1 MAFFFTMRAIAY
13 IDGFNLFYG
22 ALKKSPYKWLNLEA
36 LIKNI
41 SPEYYDIICIKYFT
55 ARISPLSKDWESPS
69 RQAIYLRAL
78 KTRKNIQ
85 IYEGHFLA
93 HVVHMPL
100 ITEGNFKKNFRQ
112 YKMKTVPVLKR
123 EEKGSD
129 VNLACHLLMD
139 AVEDQYDCAIIVSN
153 DSDLFT
159 PMEMV
164 KEKYNKKLRLISPH
178 KRKSAKLCQIADYIT
193 GIKKTDLKNN
203 QFPEILRDDRGEFQK
218 PSSW

>member
-1 MAFFFTMRAIAY
+1 MRAITY

-22 ALKKSPYKWLNLEA
+22 CLKKSSYKWLNLEA

-41 SPEYYDIICIKYFT
+41 SPEYYSILSIKYFT
-55 ARISPLSKDWESPS
+55 ARISPLSEDWDVPT
-69 RQAIYLRAL
+69 RQALYLRAL
-78 KTRKNIQ
+78 KTRKSIQ
-85 IYEGHFLA
+85 IYEGHFLT
-93 HVVHMPL
+93 HIVHMPL
-100 ITEGNFKKNFRQ
+100 VTGGHSKKNFRQ
-112 YKMKTVPVLKR
+112 HKMKTVPVLKR

-178 KRKSAKLCQIADYIT
+178 KRKSAKLCQIANYIT
-193 GIKKTDLKNN
+193 GIKKADLQNN
-203 QFPEILRDDRGEFQK
+203 QFPEKLKDERGEFKK